1 MAKDPERLLARFAR
15 WWFRRRIVKALALNK
30 RRREARADGLS
41 LSQFRNRI
49 QIEWRARDVHPWD
62 RDLPQ
67 SRVTE
72 MFAQRCLDNTGA
84 ALERLFGNLPEIEF
98 IDFTVIDPKSS
109 APILRGSADRS
120 EANMAKDASPGMK
133 LKKLGAKYRLSN
145 WRFEPLS

>member
-1 MAKDPERLLARFAR
+1 MPKDSERLLARFAR

-30 RRREARADGLS
+30 RPREVRADGLS

-62 RDLPQ
+62 RDLSQ

-72 MFAQRCLDNTGA
+72 LFAQQCLYDTGA
-84 ALERLFGNLPEIEF
+84 ALERLFRNLPEIEF

-109 APILRGSADRS
+109 APILRGSVDRS
-120 EANMAKDASPGMK
+120 EVDMAKDVSPGMK
-133 LKKLGAKYRLSN
+133 LKKLGAKYRLTN